1 MPDTSLSLL
10 NRAQDSNDR
19 ESWDQLVA
27 LYVPLLQ
34 NWLRRYDVRASDAD
48 DIVQE
53 VLVALSI
60 ELPSFKHS
68 GRDGAFRKW
77 LRLTLVHRLR
87 NYWKAQD
94 RRQPANGGSDSQRLL
109 AELED
114 PATAITQLWNR
125 NHDRHVVRQLLA
137 KIQPR
142 FAATTWQAFYAT
154 AVEGAPAK
162 EVAKKLGISA
172 NSVFV
177 AKSRVLSHLRR
188 EVEGLVDSSGQIC

>member
-10 NRAQDSNDR
+10 YRAQDSSDR
-19 ESWDQLVA
+19 ESWNQLVA

-34 NWLRRYDVRASDAD
+34 NWLRRYDVQSSDAD
-48 DIVQE
+48 DIIQE
-53 VLVALSI
+53 VLIALSKQ
-60 ELPSFKHS
+60 LPSFEHS

-77 LRLTLVHRLR
+77 LRLTLVHRLKG
-87 NYWKAQD
+87 YWKTRGRLPSAQ
-94 RRQPANGGSDSQRLL
+94 GGSDPQRML

-114 PATAITQLWNR
+114 PATVITEIWNR
-125 NHDRHVVRQLLA
+125 DHDRHVLRQTLA

-142 FAATTWQAFYAT
+142 FASTTWQAFYAAT
-154 AVEGAPAK
+154 VEGTPAK
-162 EVAKKLGISA
+162 EIAKNLGISA

-188 EVEGLVDSSGQIC
+188 EVEGLIDSSAQIF